1 MAEPHAIGVAAG
13 QQMVSSNG
21 AAPTTMVNAAA
32 YNTGGVGVPMQASAG
47 AGAGKVLPGIMNNN
61 GIGSAGAGAGAGG
74 VGGAGGSAAAGAIYS
89 GGGAGAGASAS
100 AGAGA
105 GIAGAVGGAT
115 MGGGQAMSHIF
126 ARPQVPIGGVAPP
139 AAAASA
145 WQQQQM
151 MQQQAAAANAARYAA
166 AAAASAGAGV
176 AAAHAQRIQ
185 NSRSENRLH
194 SVETVRASSSR
205 SAGKR
210 KKRHFTKELEKLMYG
225 YGDARTKTIRGGFK
239 LEDILVSLMKY
250 PKKYARVKDLLQKD
264 EEIKKARQNMKEE
277 EIGEKFKA

>member
-126 ARPQVPIGGVAPP
+126 ARLQVPIGGVAPP

-225 YGDARTKTIRGGFK
+225 YGDARTYVFCSSFFFWGGLIFFPSFF
-239 LEDILVSLMKY
+239 LEEMLNNCHLRVACILI
-250 PKKYARVKDLLQKD
+250 YAG
-264 EEIKKARQNMKEE
+264 RQTRL
-277 EIGEKFKA
+277 